1 MRQALRRTDPD
12 IDSAD
17 IERYLHWLL
26 TDDVKPQQ
34 QLTSCDANV
43 LLSRLRGCDMRRAGR
58 KP

>member
-17 IERYLHWLL
+17 IERCLHWLL